1 MNVQSAGRTRK
12 RPIQDLLARAM
23 EHHQKGE
30 LPQAEKYYKRALKA
44 APDHPDALHLAGLVA
59 HQLGRQPRAIKLI
72 NKAIKKDYNKGL
84 LHQSLAIHN
93 HLSNWEDARA
103 AASSAVKLD
112 EADGEAWGNLGQALA
127 GLGEIDE
134 ALSAMEVRLSWRLI
148 IPNCCVIR
156 QRCLCLKSSMNRRSG
171 MSKHSHCNRACQR
184 RCTHWAYSVDTR

>member
-1 MNVQSAGRTRK
+1 MNVQSVGPTGK

-44 APDHPDALHLAGLVA
+44 APNHPDALHLAGLVA

-72 NKAIKKDYNKGL
+72 NKAIKKDCNQKVFYTNL
-84 LHQSLAIHN
+84 SAIHN

-134 ALSAMEVRLSWRLI
+134 A
-148 IPNCCVIR
+148 
-156 QRCLCLKSSMNRRSG
+156 
-171 MSKHSHCNRACQR
+171 
-184 RCTHWAYSVDTR
+184 